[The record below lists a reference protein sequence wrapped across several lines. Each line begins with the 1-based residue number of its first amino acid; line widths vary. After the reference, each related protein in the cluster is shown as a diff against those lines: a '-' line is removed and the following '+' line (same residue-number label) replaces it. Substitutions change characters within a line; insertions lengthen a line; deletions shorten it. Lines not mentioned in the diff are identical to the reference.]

1 MPGKLRKITSEEARE
16 MQRIGAQKVKERNAS
31 RKQMKFTIDTL
42 LSKSLKKGELCT
54 ADDVMSLAEMDGK
67 NIDVQTAIMIAVVQR
82 ALMGD
87 MTAVQFL
94 RDTVGEKPSDK
105 IELDSSLTVEA
116 WAKKHKVKL

>member
-16 MQRIGAQKVKERNAS
+16 MQRIGAQKLKERNAS

-87 MTAVQFL
+87 MSAVQFL

-105 IELDSSLTVEA
+105 IELDSSLTVET

>member
-16 MQRIGAQKVKERNAS
+16 MQRIGAQKAKERNAS

-87 MTAVQFL
+87 MSAVQFL

-105 IELDSSLTVEA
+105 IELDSSLTVET

>member
-1 MPGKLRKITSEEARE
+1 MPGKLRKITSEQARE
-16 MQRIGAQKVKERNAS
+16 MQAIGAEKKRVERLKRES
-31 RKQMKFTIDTL
+31 MKFTINTL
-42 LSKSLKKGELCT
+42 LSKTLKKGELCT

-67 NIDVQTAIMIAVVQR
+67 NVDVQTAIIIAVVQR
-82 ALMGD
+82 AMMGD
-87 MTAVQFL
+87 MSAVQFL

>member
-16 MQRIGAQKVKERNAS
+16 MQRIGAQKAKERNAS

-105 IELDSSLTVEA
+105 IELDSSLTVET

>member
-16 MQRIGAQKVKERNAS
+16 MQRIGAQKLKERNAS

-105 IELDSSLTVEA
+105 IELDSSLTVET